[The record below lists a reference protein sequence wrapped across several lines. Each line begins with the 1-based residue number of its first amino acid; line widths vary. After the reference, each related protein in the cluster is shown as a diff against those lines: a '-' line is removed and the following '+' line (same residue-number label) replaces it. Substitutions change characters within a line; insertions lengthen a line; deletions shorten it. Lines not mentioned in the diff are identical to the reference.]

1 MDWHVV
7 ALLVADRCHQRY
19 RRYPSSSHHSRR
31 PQMLTKKL
39 DQGDKL
45 ILDDDLDAFLGGP
58 SLPPALSFFT
68 LFAPRTD
75 QVRMTR

>member
-1 MDWHVV
+1 
-7 ALLVADRCHQRY
+7 
-19 RRYPSSSHHSRR
+19 
-31 PQMLTKKL
+31 MLTKKL